1 MEQKFT
7 DLALAQRSSP
17 RVTEIHRLTRKS
29 TRGTVLT
36 APGYKYLKTPKF
48 NDIEIEQ
55 HQIQQAIE
63 NNPTTSES
71 YKKSACTCLTQTFN

>member
-1 MEQKFT
+1 VEQNFT

-17 RVTEIHRLTRKS
+17 RVTEIHRPTRNS

-36 APGYKYLKTPKF
+36 APGYNYLKTPKP

-55 HQIQQAIE
+55 HQIQQANQ
-63 NNPTTSES
+63 NNPTTGELH
-71 YKKSACTCLTQTFN
+71 KKVDKHLP